1 MRRHGGFTYLFM
13 LFTLAILSIATL
25 ALGSLQHLARTRA
38 EEAELLRIGGEF
50 RQALSRYRD
59 AHPSHAYPV
68 SLDELLLDERSG
80 VLRRH
85 LRRIYVDPITRTAE
99 WGLVVEQG
107 RIVGVHSLSER
118 APLKVAG
125 FEPEDREFTDAAR
138 YADWVFRAAPL
149 AEPMQRPVPP
159 GR

>member
-1 MRRHGGFTYLFM
+1 MRRQAGFTYLFM
-13 LFTLAILSIATL
+13 LFTLAILAVATL
-25 ALGSLQHLARTRA
+25 AVSSLQYLARTRA
-38 EEAELLRIGGEF
+38 EEAELLRIGAEF
-50 RQALSRYRD
+50 RQALAHYRD
-59 AHPSHAYPV
+59 AHPSQAYPL

-85 LRRIYVDPITRTAE
+85 LRRIYIDPLTRTAE

-118 APLKVAG
+118 APLKIAG
-125 FEPEDREFTDAAR
+125 FDPDDREFTGATR
-138 YADWVFRAAPL
+138 YADWVFRAAP
-149 AEPMQRPVPP
+149 APEPVQPGMP